1 MMNKKILI
9 TGSAGFIGFHLVMRC
24 IRQGFEVYGL
34 DKLTDYYGAAL
45 KHDRLKEQGIDYR
58 SIREKNLLKS
68 SLFPNY
74 HFVQADLADFEFVTS
89 FMEAQRFD
97 YVVNLAAQAGVR
109 YSLENPRIY
118 MHSNMNGFLS
128 ILEGCRNSEVAHL
141 VYASTS
147 SVYGL
152 NTRMPLHEDDPT
164 EHPITLYAASKKS
177 NELMAHAYSHLFN
190 IPATGLRFFTVYG
203 PWGRP
208 DMALY
213 KFTQAI
219 IADEPITV
227 FNYGNMVRDF
237 TYVDD
242 IVESIVR
249 LLPKAPAPD
258 PSWSGEQPRIS
269 ASSAPYR
276 IFNIGNSAAV
286 QLNTYI
292 EAIEKALGKKATRIN
307 MEIQPGDVPATLADV
322 SALEELVG
330 FRPNTSVEEGVQS
343 FVDWF
348 RWYHQV

>member
-1 MMNKKILI
+1 MMKKKILI
-9 TGSAGFIGFHLVMRC
+9 TGAAGFIGFHLAMRC
-24 IRQGFEVYGL
+24 VREGFEVYGL
-34 DKLTDYYGAAL
+34 DKLTDYYGTAL
-45 KHDRLKEQGIDYR
+45 KYDRLHAQGINHQVVQ
-58 SIREKNLLKS
+58 EKQLTQS
-68 SLFPNY
+68 TSFPNY
-74 HFVQADLADFEFVTS
+74 WFVQADLADFEFITS
-89 FMEAQRFD
+89 FMETQRFD
-97 YVVNLAAQAGVR
+97 FVVNLAAQAGVR
-109 YSLENPRIY
+109 YSLENPRVY

-128 ILEGCRNSEVAHL
+128 LLEGCRASAVQHL
-141 VYASTS
+141 VFASTS

-177 NELMAHAYSHLFN
+177 NELMAHAYSHLFQ

-227 FNYGNMVRDF
+227 FNHGNMVRDF
-237 TYVDD
+237 TFVDD
-242 IVESIVR
+242 IIESIIR
-249 LLPKAPAPD
+249 LLPQVPAPD
-258 PSWSGEQPRIS
+258 PTWSGESPRIS
-269 ASSAPYR
+269 TSSAPYR

-307 MEIQPGDVPATLADV
+307 LDIQPGDVPATLADV
-322 SALEELVG
+322 GALEELVH
-330 FRPNTSVEEGVQS
+330 FKPNTSVDQGVQS
-343 FVDWF
+343 FVDWYK
-348 RWYHQV
+348 WYHQV